1 MALIEC
7 IAGDVFNDNST
18 GCTRPR
24 PGFAFYNASK
34 AAVSV
39 KSPLSRRICGIT

>member
-1 MALIEC
+1 MVGAIQ
-7 IAGDVFNDNST
+7 ASNDIST

-39 KSPLSRRICGIT
+39 NYSFIPENYVEMAE

>member
-1 MALIEC
+1 MSFEEAQFDTFVDKTGLS
-7 IAGDVFNDNST
+7 ST

-24 PGFAFYNASK
+24 PGFAFYNTSK

-39 KSPLSRRICGIT
+39 SLGW